1 VTAEAANALVTVLR
15 GTAVNA
21 WGDTI
26 DDSQI
31 LYEHVPAIL
40 AETGRT
46 IQDPSSPTPR
56 TIRELICKLPAWT
69 GVLNTDRITDEASG
83 DVFIIL
89 GVTSP
94 PTLTGAPADLYLQ
107 LKRVSAAGV

>member
-1 VTAEAANALVTVLR
+1 MVAEAANTYCSVLR
-15 GTAVNA
+15 GTTTSAF
-21 WGDTI
+21 GDTI
-26 DDSQI
+26 DDSQV
-31 LYEHVPAIL
+31 LYQHVPAVL
-40 AETGRT
+40 AETTRT
-46 IQDPSSPTPR
+46 IQDPSTPTPR
-56 TIRELICKLPAWT
+56 TIRDVICKLPAWT

-94 PTLTGAPADLYLQ
+94 PTLTGAPVDLYLQ